1 MGRGLWSLVFG
12 PGNHRTKYQTPNTK
26 LQTACGDLEGGYD
39 AGADG
44 GGVAAVRPPP
54 LFSQAAA
61 AAAGLFGGKFWPL
74 QGRLAASFGRCR
86 SLWRQLAAAGLSGGK
101 VWPLQVCCTRPSFN
115 GAAVKY
121 FLLSSSLLFSS
132 SIVPNKNKNNTELQF
147 SIV

>member
-1 MGRGLWSLVFG
+1 MFG

-74 QGRLAASFGRCR
+74 QGRLAASF
-86 SLWRQLAAAGLSGGK
+86 AAAGLLGGQF
-101 VWPLQVCCTRPSFN
+101 WPLQGRCKAVTLTPLLMVLLLWNMPSAIFKFN
-115 GAAVKY
+115 VVAAVNCSLCY
-121 FLLSSSLLFSS
+121 LQVSPFLF
-132 SIVPNKNKNNTELQF
+132 
-147 SIV
+147 